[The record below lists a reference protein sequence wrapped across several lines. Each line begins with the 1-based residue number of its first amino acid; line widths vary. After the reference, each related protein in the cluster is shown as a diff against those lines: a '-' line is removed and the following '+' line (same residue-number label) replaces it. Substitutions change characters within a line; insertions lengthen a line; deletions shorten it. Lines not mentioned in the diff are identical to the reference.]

1 MKTLLIA
8 TDFSAGATHAAEYGY
23 QLARKLMANI
33 VLCNAIN
40 VPAEVPQAGMIVWPV
55 EEYDLLKH
63 DSDQELKLLKH
74 ALEDADH
81 GGFHPSVNCM
91 NCPGTVTS
99 VINDI
104 VETHKIDLIIMGTHV
119 SGGLSQLLLGNHAEN
134 MIDAAKAPVLLI
146 PPGAAVSDC
155 TKIAFATDFKQPAR
169 DLENIYALIPM
180 AKFLNAEIL
189 IAHVNREHIPQPE
202 FEKVNKDFF
211 TQISNKANYSRI
223 YYTILNE
230 GRTENGLD
238 WLCKHE
244 QIGMLAMVHRSR
256 SFISSLLTG
265 SHTKKMA
272 RHIGIPLLVIPEN

>member
-8 TDFSAGATHAAEYGY
+8 TDFSAGARHAAEYGY

-33 VLCNAIN
+33 VLCNAII
-40 VPAEVPQAGMIVWPV
+40 VPAEIPQAGMIVWPL
-55 EEYDLLKH
+55 EESDSLKQG
-63 DSDQELKLLKH
+63 SDQELKLLKH
-74 ALEDADH
+74 ALEETDH
-81 GGFHPSVNCM
+81 TGFHPSVSCM
-91 NCPGTVTS
+91 NSSGTVAT
-99 VINDI
+99 VVNDI
-104 VETHKIDLIIMGTHV
+104 VEAHKIDLIVMGTHV

-134 MIDAAKAPVLLI
+134 MIDSAKIPVLLV
-146 PPGAAVSDC
+146 PPGAEVSAC
-155 TKIAFATDFKQPAR
+155 TKIAFATDFKQPAS
-169 DLENIYALIPM
+169 DLENIYSLIPM

-189 IAHVNREHIPQPE
+189 IAHVNHEHIPQPE

-223 YYTILNE
+223 YYTILNQ

-238 WLCKHE
+238 WLCEHE

-256 SFISSLLTG
+256 SFIGSLLTG

-272 RHIGIPLLVIPEN
+272 RHITIPLLVIPEN

>member
-8 TDFSAGATHAAEYGY
+8 TDFSAGAKHAAEYGY
-23 QLARKLMANI
+23 QMARKLMTNI
-33 VLCNAIN
+33 VLCNAII
-40 VPAEVPQAGMIVWPV
+40 VPAEIPQAGMIVWPM
-55 EEYDLLKH
+55 EEYDLLKQ
-63 DSDQELKLLKH
+63 DSDRELKLLKQH
-74 ALEDADH
+74 LEEADH
-81 GGFHPSVNCM
+81 GGFHPSVSCINSS
-91 NCPGTVTS
+91 GTVVS
-99 VINDI
+99 VINDFI
-104 VETHKIDLIIMGTHV
+104 EEHKIDLVVMGTHV

-134 MIDAAKAPVLLI
+134 MIDAAKVPVLLV

-155 TKIAFATDFKQPAR
+155 TKIAFATDFRQPAS
-169 DLENIYALIPM
+169 DLENIYSLIPM

-189 IAHVNREHIPQPE
+189 IAHVNREHFPQPE

-230 GRTENGLD
+230 DRTENGLD
-238 WLCKHE
+238 WLCEHE

-256 SFISSLLTG
+256 SFIGSLLAG

>member
-1 MKTLLIA
+1 MLIA
-8 TDFSAGATHAAEYGY
+8 TDFSAGARHAAEYGY
-23 QLARKLMANI
+23 ELARKLMANI
-33 VLCNAIN
+33 VLCNAIT
-40 VPAEVPQAGMIVWPV
+40 VPAEIPQAGLVVWPM
-55 EEYDLLKH
+55 EEYELLKQG
-63 DSDQELKLLKH
+63 SDQELKQLKQ
-74 ALEDADH
+74 ALEEADH
-81 GGFHPSVNCM
+81 AGFHPSVTCM
-91 NCPGTVTS
+91 NSSGTMIT

-104 VETHKIDLIIMGTHV
+104 VEAHQIDLIVMGTHV

-134 MIDAAKAPVLLI
+134 MIDAAKVPVLLI
-146 PPGAAVSDC
+146 PPGAAVSVF

-169 DLENIYALIPM
+169 DLENIYSLIPM

-189 IAHVNREHIPQPE
+189 IAHVNREHIPQTE

-230 GRTENGLD
+230 GRTENGLN
-238 WLCKHE
+238 WLCEHE

-265 SHTKKMA
+265 SHTRKMA
-272 RHIGIPLLVIPEN
+272 RHIGIPLLVIPGN